1 MPKKKEPG
9 RYKPL
14 HEMSLF
20 ELSISSVMP
29 RDVYSEIRRR
39 LELALIYMGDG
50 APNTAKDILERFLN
64 TGGKR

>member
-1 MPKKKEPG
+1 MPKKKELA

-14 HEMSLF
+14 QEMSLF
-20 ELSISSVMP
+20 ELSVISVMP
-29 RDVYSEIRRR
+29 RDVFGEIKSR
-39 LELALIYMGDG
+39 LELALTYLEDG